1 MTTKSPE
8 KSKTAKTS
16 WWERLMETSEDA
28 EAGSNFLK
36 KLLWGGAI
44 LCVIVAGWLFF
55 QKSSHSKA
63 EANAQILAHAL
74 ALLPDQAPPE
84 FEGLLPHPRFPQ
96 ISLSRYHYLVTS
108 MQNNQRS
115 RLWGALSDQ
124 ENAKKYVGEAESAI
138 EELNDNASRFQGS
151 DDEWLFKNALQ
162 QLHWFAGIN
171 TIETAARKAHLQKQ
185 LEILADMIPTF
196 KNHVVLGLHPDPA
209 KPDKNVMELWEDA
222 AKAELKF
229 LDTHKGPPT
238 LEPDPGLKVTLTL
251 ENDGQVAFVLYSRVA
266 PKTVANFIANIR
278 DGVYDGTAVY
288 GVDKARGALLMG
300 DPFTRLAPDRP
311 FIWDK
316 ADSGYAVPG
325 ELNPLLKPKKGRLF
339 MARKG
344 AASHPFHF
352 GILTKDPDNPAF
364 SETVF
369 GEVTEGL
376 DLLIPWLDT
385 EVHDE
390 VGLTNTFLPRVRLG
404 IKSVVVE
411 GNIAYPG
418 DDSWKPHVKIPEV
431 PEATPAEEKFMEA
444 IKPSEEEPKKEGD
457 AKEGDSENDAPAPK
471 KDG

>member
-1 MTTKSPE
+1 
-8 KSKTAKTS
+8 
-16 WWERLMETSEDA
+16 METSGDA

-44 LCVIVAGWLFF
+44 VCVIVAGWLFF

-74 ALLPDQAPPE
+74 ALLPDQAPPG

-96 ISLSRYHYLVTS
+96 ISLSRYHYLVTG
-108 MQNNQRS
+108 MQNSQRS

-124 ENAKKYVGEAESAI
+124 ENAKKYVTDAESAI
-138 EELNDNASRFQGS
+138 QELNDNASRFEGTE
-151 DDEWLFKNALQ
+151 DEWLFKNALQ

-171 TIETAARKAHLQKQ
+171 TIETEGRKAHIEAQ
-185 LEILADMIPTF
+185 LGILEAMKPVF
-196 KNHVVLGLHPDPA
+196 ANHVVLGLHPDPD
-209 KPDKNVMELWEDA
+209 KPDKNIMELWESA
-222 AKAELKF
+222 ARAELKF
-229 LDTHKGPPT
+229 LATHEGPPT
-238 LEPDPGLKVTLTL
+238 LEPDPGLEVTMTL
-251 ENDGQVAFVLYSRVA
+251 DNGGKIVFVLFSRVA
-266 PKTVANFIANIR
+266 PKTVANFVANIR
-278 DGVYDGTAVY
+278 AGVYDGTAVH
-288 GVDKARGALLMG
+288 GVDKTRGALLMG

-325 ELNPLLKPKKGRLF
+325 ELNPLLKPRKGRLF
-339 MARKG
+339 MVRKG

-364 SETVF
+364 SETAF
-369 GEVTEGL
+369 GEVKEGL
-376 DLLIPWLDT
+376 DLLLPWMDT

-404 IKSVVVE
+404 IKSVEVT
-411 GNIAYPG
+411 GTIAHPG
-418 DDSWKPHVKIPEV
+418 DDSWQPHVKIPEV

-444 IKPSEEEPKKEGD
+444 IKPAEDAPKD
-457 AKEGDSENDAPAPK
+457 ENDAKSTESQGSDDAPK